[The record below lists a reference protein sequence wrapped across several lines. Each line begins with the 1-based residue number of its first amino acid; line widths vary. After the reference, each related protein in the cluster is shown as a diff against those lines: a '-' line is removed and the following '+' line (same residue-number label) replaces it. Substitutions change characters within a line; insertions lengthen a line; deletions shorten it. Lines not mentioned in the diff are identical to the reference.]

1 MVSFNAISP
10 RPDFISRPLRAV
22 AVEPI
27 DQLRIRRPGRE
38 QRLYVVRLDA
48 LELEQHLIEW
58 TSEVVF
64 TSDSLERGSTFIC
77 HARCQRVAT
86 EASAGAAWGF
96 LSQISRDVHI

>member
-1 MVSFNAISP
+1 MVSFNAIAP
-10 RPDFISRPLRAV
+10 GPDFISGPLRAV

-27 DQLRIRRPGRE
+27 NQLLIRCSGGE
-38 QRLYVVRLDA
+38 QRLDVVGFDA

-64 TSDSLERGSTFIC
+64 TVDSLDRGSAFIR
-77 HARCQRVAT
+77 HARCQRVTA

-96 LSQISRDVHI
+96 LSQISDVHV